1 MKQAS
6 YPSSADVSSADVARI
21 VRVCLDEG
29 KVVEID
35 GLGIFRPRKD
45 GGFDFV
51 ADTQPRVFIAYADEE
66 YEHARRLYDSLAAAG
81 FSPWLDK
88 LKLLPGQNWPR
99 AIERAIGISD
109 FFVAC
114 FSRRAAG
121 KRGQFQC
128 ELRYALD
135 CASRLPLDDIFL
147 IPIRLDD
154 CAVPRRISEQFQYVD
169 MFPDWEQ
176 GVARIAEAIAGQA
189 RKRRDRPLLLAG

>member
-1 MKQAS
+1 MQGAAVTPPH
-6 YPSSADVSSADVARI
+6 YPSSADVARI

-29 KVVEID
+29 KIVEID
-35 GLGIFRPRKD
+35 GLGTFRPRKD
-45 GGFDFV
+45 GSFEFI

-66 YEHARRLYDSLAAAG
+66 YASARRLYDGLAAAG
-81 FSPWLDK
+81 FSPWMDK

-114 FSRRAAG
+114 FSRRAAR

-135 CASRLPLDDIFL
+135 CAARLPLDDVFL

-154 CAVPRRISEQFQYVD
+154 CAVPRRISDHFQYVD

-176 GVARIAEAIAGQA
+176 GVTRIAKVIAEQA
-189 RKRRDRPLLLAG
+189 RERHDRPLLLAS